1 MSILGHFYK
10 LGRHILEKLDF
21 LIKYLLE
28 ENKEVKAE
36 KIPEDNISK
45 KRLYRSL
52 CNIRD
57 VKPIFEK
64 YLKAENEYLQSEL
77 KNKKITD
84 VKDIEV
90 LGKDFPENKISL
102 WKGDITTLK
111 IEAIVNAAN
120 SGGVRLLHSMS

>member
-10 LGRHILEKLDF
+10 LGRRILENLDY
-21 LIKYLLE
+21 LINYLLE

-36 KIPEDNISK
+36 KIPEDIISK

-57 VKPIFEK
+57 VKPISEK

>member
-1 MSILGHFYK
+1 M
-10 LGRHILEKLDF
+10 ENLDY
-21 LIKYLLE
+21 LINYLLE
-28 ENKEVKAE
+28 ENKEVKVE
-36 KIPEDNISK
+36 KIPENIISK

-57 VKPIFEK
+57 VKSISEK
-64 YLKAENEYLQSEL
+64 YLKAENEYLQREL

-90 LGKDFPENKISL
+90 LGKDFPKNKISL

-120 SGGVRLLHSMS
+120 SGGVRMLHSMS

>member
-10 LGRHILEKLDF
+10 LGRRILEKLDF
-21 LIKYLLE
+21 LINYLLE

-57 VKPIFEK
+57 VKPISEK

-102 WKGDITTLK
+102 WQGDITTLK

-120 SGGVRLLHSMS
+120 SGGVRLLHTMS

>member
-10 LGRHILEKLDF
+10 LGRRILENLDY
-21 LIKYLLE
+21 LINYLLE

-36 KIPEDNISK
+36 KIPEDIIAK

-52 CNIRD
+52 CNIRN
-57 VKPIFEK
+57 VKPISEE

-84 VKDIEV
+84 VKDIKV

>member
-1 MSILGHFYK
+1 MSIWGHFYK
-10 LGRHILEKLDF
+10 LGRRILEKLDF

-36 KIPEDNISK
+36 KIPEDIISK

-57 VKPIFEK
+57 VKPISEK

>member
-10 LGRHILEKLDF
+10 LGRRILEKLNF
-21 LIKYLLE
+21 LINYLLE

-36 KIPEDNISK
+36 KTPEDNISK

-52 CNIRD
+52 CNIRN
-57 VKPIFEK
+57 VKPISEE

-84 VKDIEV
+84 VKDIKV

>member
-36 KIPEDNISK
+36 KIPEDIISK

-57 VKPIFEK
+57 VKLISKK

-90 LGKDFPENKISL
+90 LGKDFPKNKISL
-102 WKGDITTLK
+102 WQGDITTLK

>member
-1 MSILGHFYK
+1 M
-10 LGRHILEKLDF
+10 ENLDY
-21 LIKYLLE
+21 LINYLLE
-28 ENKEVKAE
+28 ENKEIKVE
-36 KIPEDNISK
+36 KIPEDSISK

-52 CNIRD
+52 CNIRN
-57 VKPIFEK
+57 VKPISEE

-84 VKDIEV
+84 VKYIKV
-90 LGKDFPENKISL
+90 LEKDFPENKISL